1 MKSLIIAMVL
11 LLSGCVSLPPDVNL
25 LGERNLLHIAPKDE
39 YALMHPEWGYAQT
52 ADVVPVRGM
61 NRDTMPSTMT
71 RSETASK
78 PSMKMEH
85 YDSLESFL
93 LNNGI
98 EYEVLPGNHVMV
110 KVKDMIKFN
119 TGSARVSPE
128 SKRWLERVGNY
139 IATQS
144 GIDIVINGHTDNT
157 GTPTFNDKLSEMR
170 ADAVKST
177 LLGSSVMRDSI
188 YTRGFG
194 EYVPECTNQT
204 RMGKACNRRVE
215 VMFIVSN

>member
-1 MKSLIIAMVL
+1 MKSLVFPLML
-11 LLSGCVSLPPDVNL
+11 LLSGCVSLPPEMKL
-25 LGERNLLHIAPKDE
+25 LGERNLLHVAPKDE

-52 ADVVPVRGM
+52 PQKVAVRGLTPM
-61 NRDTMPSTMT
+61 TAKISSTKRMT
-71 RSETASK
+71 S
-78 PSMKMEH
+78 PMKTEN

-93 LNNGI
+93 MNNGI
-98 EYEVLPGNHVMV
+98 DYEVLPGNHVMV

-128 SKRWLERVGNY
+128 SKRWLEQVGHY
-139 IATQS
+139 IANQP

-157 GTPTFNDKLSEMR
+157 GTPTYNDKLSEMR
-170 ADAVKST
+170 ADAVKNT
-177 LLGSSVMRDSI
+177 LMSSSVMRDSI

-194 EYVPECTNQT
+194 EYVPECSNQT

>member
-1 MKSLIIAMVL
+1 MKSLVFPLIL
-11 LLSGCVSLPPDVNL
+11 LLSGCVSLPPEMNL
-25 LGERNLLHIAPKDE
+25 LGERNLLHVAPKDE

-52 ADVVPVRGM
+52 PQKVAVRGLTPM
-61 NRDTMPSTMT
+61 TAKTSSTKRMT
-71 RSETASK
+71 S
-78 PSMKMEH
+78 PMKTEN

-93 LNNGI
+93 MNNGI
-98 EYEVLPGNHVMV
+98 DYEVLPGNHVMV

-128 SKRWLERVGNY
+128 SKRWLEQVGHY
-139 IATQS
+139 IANQP

-157 GTPTFNDKLSEMR
+157 GTPTYNDKLSEMR
-170 ADAVKST
+170 ADAVKNT
-177 LLGSSVMRDSI
+177 LMGSSVMRDSI

-194 EYVPECTNQT
+194 EYVPECSNQT